1 MLVKLVCTALALSL
15 ASSGSAQTTVP
26 KKPPVKKAPAPTK
39 AAPKT
44 APAPEPTPPPPPP
57 PPPPPTDVRLHTKLI
72 NGAQISENST
82 YFKGVRQRYEFPGI
96 TMINQCDLKRSVQ
109 LNAGSKQFIVVSADS
124 PAPPPAATPAP
135 VPEMPD
141 AATQAQLAAM
151 SGRGGRGGPPKPK
164 GGVIT
169 ETITLTDTG
178 ERKELFGRE
187 ARHIK
192 TVLARQPGPNAC
204 ESKTTRVET
213 DGWYVDLPD
222 HDLCPSAPAPQPAAP
237 PAEGACTDRT
247 ETRRVGEAKIGFA
260 VATTT
265 TTTTEDGKETES
277 SSSTMEVTDLQVTSL
292 DAELFDVPAGYT
304 EVKTYQDLLPALA
317 KGGNLTDAL
326 FGSITDGTSAVA
338 PKKPGVIR
346 IGVVDT
352 VNKTDRNVRAPVM
365 RTALVAAFAKAPYE
379 AVPLVGATPAEFN
392 RDATSKACD
401 FVITSELTELKSGKP
416 NKVGGML
423 KKVSGDPGA
432 QEEVHDARVDYKLYA
447 ITDQAKPRINATAKA
462 SSGGGFGLSS
472 ALRVAAFAGSMY
484 FGAMSMGMMG
494 GNPMMMNMM
503 GSYGSFGAG
512 PGMGGGMSMVNPG
525 MGAAFSMMSQAS
537 THMPGMDDASK
548 YKGIETVE
556 DAMSKVG
563 KQVGEELKKGKSTGK

>member
-1 MLVKLVCTALALSL
+1 MLAKLFCSVLALSL
-15 ASSGSAQTTVP
+15 ASLASAQTAVP
-26 KKPPVKKAPAPTK
+26 KKPPVKKAPAPAK

-44 APAPEPTPPPPPP
+44 PPAPEPVPASP
-57 PPPPPTDVRLHTKLI
+57 PPPPPTDVRIHTKLV

-82 YFKGVRQRYEFPGI
+82 YFKGVRQRFEFPGI

-109 LNAGSKQFIVVSADS
+109 LNNTAKQFIVVSTEP

-135 VPEMPD
+135 ISEVAD

-213 DGWYVDLPD
+213 DSWYLDLPD
-222 HDLCPSAPAPQPAAP
+222 HELCPAAP
-237 PAEGACTDRT
+237 PSQPSAAPPDEGACTDRV
-247 ETRRVGEAKIGFA
+247 ESRKVGEAKLGFA

-265 TTTTEDGKETES
+265 TTTTEEGKETES

-292 DAELFDVPAGYT
+292 DAELFDVPPGYS
-304 EVKTYQDLLPALA
+304 EVKTYQELLPALA
-317 KGGNLTDAL
+317 KGGSLTDAV
-326 FGSITDGTSAVA
+326 FGSVTDGTSAVA

-346 IGVVDT
+346 VGVVDA
-352 VNKTDRNVRAPVM
+352 VNKTDRNVPTPVM
-365 RTALVAAFAKAPYE
+365 RTALVAAFTKAPYE
-379 AVPLVGATPAEFN
+379 ALPLVGATPADVN
-392 RDATSKACD
+392 RDAVAKACD

-416 NKVGGML
+416 GKVGGML
-423 KKVSGDPGA
+423 KKVSGDANA

-447 ITDQAKPRINATAKA
+447 IGDQAKPRISANAKA

-484 FGAMSMGMMG
+484 IGMTTMGMMG
-494 GNPMMMNMM
+494 GNPMMNMM
-503 GSYGSFGAG
+503 GPLGGG
-512 PGMGGGMSMVNPG
+512 GMGGGGMSGMVNPG

-537 THMPGMDDASK
+537 MHMPGSEDATK
-548 YKGIETVE
+548 YKMIETVE

-563 KQVGEELKKGKSTGK
+563 KQVGDELKKGKSTGK

>member
-1 MLVKLVCTALALSL
+1 MLAKLVCSVLALSL
-15 ASSGSAQTTVP
+15 ASSASAQTTVP
-26 KKPPVKKAPAPTK
+26 KKPPVKKAPAPSKT
-39 AAPKT
+39 APKT
-44 APAPEPTPPPPPP
+44 PPPAPEPTPPPPPP
-57 PPPPPTDVRLHTKLI
+57 PPPPSDVRIHTKLI

-82 YFKGVRQRYEFPGI
+82 YFRGVRQRFEFPGI

-109 LNAGSKQFIVVSADS
+109 LNAASKQFIVVSTDS
-124 PAPPPAATPAP
+124 PTPPPAATPAA
-135 VPEMPD
+135 VADTPD

-164 GGVIT
+164 GGVIA
-169 ETITLTDTG
+169 ETITVTDTG

-222 HDLCPSAPAPQPAAP
+222 HDVCPSAAAPQPGAAP
-237 PAEGACTDRT
+237 ADGPCTDRV
-247 ETRRVGEAKIGFA
+247 ETRRMGDAKLGFA

-265 TTTTEDGKETES
+265 TTTIEDGKETES
-277 SSSTMEVTDLQVTSL
+277 SSSTMEVTDMQVTSL
-292 DAELFDVPAGYT
+292 DAELFDVPPGYS
-304 EVKTYQDLLPALA
+304 EVKTYQELLPALA
-317 KGGNLTDAL
+317 KGGTLADAL
-326 FGSITDGTSAVA
+326 FGSIADGTSAVA
-338 PKKPGVIR
+338 PKKTGVVR

-352 VNKTDRNVRAPVM
+352 VNKTDRNVPAPAM
-365 RTALVAAFAKAPYE
+365 RIALVAALAKAPYE
-379 AVPLVGATPAEFN
+379 AVPLVGATPGELN
-392 RDATSKACD
+392 RDAAAKACD
-401 FVITSELTELKSGKP
+401 FVVTSDLTELKSSRPG
-416 NKVGGML
+416 KVGGML

-432 QEEVHDARVDYKLYA
+432 QEEIHEARVDYKLYA
-447 ITDQAKPRINATAKA
+447 IADQSKPRIAATAKA

-484 FGAMSMGMMG
+484 MGMTMGMMG
-494 GNPMMMNMM
+494 GTPMMNMM

-525 MGAAFSMMSQAS
+525 MGAAVSMMSQAS
-537 THMPGMDDASK
+537 IHTPGMDDATK
-548 YKGIETVE
+548 YKALETVE
-556 DAMSKVG
+556 DALSKMG
-563 KQVGEELKKGKSTGK
+563 KQVGEELKKGKSSTGK

>member
-1 MLVKLVCTALALSL
+1 MLAKLVCAALALSL

-26 KKPPVKKAPAPTK
+26 KKPPVKKAPAPVK

-44 APAPEPTPPPPPP
+44 PPPVPEPPPPPP
-57 PPPPPTDVRLHTKLI
+57 PPPPPTDVRLHTKLT

-82 YFKGVRQRYEFPGI
+82 FFKGVRQRYEFPGI
-96 TMINQCDLKRSVQ
+96 TMLNQCDLKRSVQ
-109 LNAGSKQFIVVSADS
+109 LNATSKQFLVVSTESPSPTPAAA
-124 PAPPPAATPAP
+124 PAPA
-135 VPEMPD
+135 
-141 AATQAQLAAM
+141 
-151 SGRGGRGGPPKPK
+151 KPK

-169 ETITLTDTG
+169 ETMTLSDTG

-192 TVLARQPGPNAC
+192 TVMARQPGPNAC

-222 HDLCPSAPAPQPAAP
+222 HDLCPSAPAPQPSAP
-237 PAEGACTDRT
+237 PAEGACTDRV
-247 ETRRVGEAKIGFA
+247 EARRVGEAKLGFA

-265 TTTTEDGKETES
+265 TTTTDDGKETES

-292 DAELFDVPAGYT
+292 DAELFDVPPGYS
-304 EVKTYQDLLPALA
+304 EVKTYQDLLPGLA

-352 VNKTDRNVRAPVM
+352 VNKTDRNIPTPVL
-365 RTALVAAFAKAPYE
+365 RTALVAAFTKAPYE
-379 AVPLVGATPAEFN
+379 ALPLVGATPADLN
-392 RDATSKACD
+392 RDAASKACD
-401 FVITSELTELKSGKP
+401 FVITSELAELKSGKP
-416 NKVGGML
+416 GKVGGML
-423 KKVSGDPGA
+423 KKVSGDANA

-447 ITDQAKPRINATAKA
+447 IGDQAKPRISATAKA
-462 SSGGGFGLSS
+462 SSGSGFGLSS

-484 FGAMSMGMMG
+484 MSMTSMGMMG
-494 GNPMMMNMM
+494 GNPMMGMM
-503 GSYGSFGAG
+503 GSYGSVGG
-512 PGMGGGMSMVNPG
+512 SMDGGGMSGMVNPG

-537 THMPGMDDASK
+537 THMPGGDDATK
-548 YKGIETVE
+548 YKRIETVE

-563 KQVGEELKKGKSTGK
+563 KQVGEELKKGNKPSR

>member
-1 MLVKLVCTALALSL
+1 MLAKLVCTALALSL

-26 KKPPVKKAPAPTK
+26 KKPPVKKAPAPAK

-44 APAPEPTPPPPPP
+44 PPPAAELPPPPP

-96 TMINQCDLKRSVQ
+96 TMLNQCDLKRSVQ
-109 LNAGSKQFIVVSADS
+109 LNATSKQYLVVSTES
-124 PAPPPAATPAP
+124 PAPAPAATPAP
-135 VPEMPD
+135 VPETPD

-151 SGRGGRGGPPKPK
+151 SGRGGRGGAPAKPK

-169 ETITLTDTG
+169 ETMTLTDTG

-192 TVLARQPGPNAC
+192 TVMARQPGPNAC
-204 ESKTTRVET
+204 ETKTTRVET

-222 HDLCPSAPAPQPAAP
+222 HDLCPSAPAPQPSAP
-237 PAEGACTDRT
+237 PAEGTCTDRV
-247 ETRRVGEAKIGFA
+247 EARRVGEAKLGFA

-292 DAELFDVPAGYT
+292 DAELFDVPSGYR
-304 EVKTYQDLLPALA
+304 EVKTYPELLPALA
-317 KGGNLTDAL
+317 KGGSLTDAL

-338 PKKPGVIR
+338 PKKPGVVR

-352 VNKTDRNVRAPVM
+352 VNKTDRNVPTPVL
-365 RTALVAAFAKAPYE
+365 RTALMAAFAKAPYE
-379 AVPLVGATPAEFN
+379 ALPLVGATPADLN
-392 RDATSKACD
+392 RDAASKACD

-416 NKVGGML
+416 GKVGSML
-423 KKVSGDPGA
+423 KKVSGDANA

-447 ITDQAKPRINATAKA
+447 ISDQAKPRITANAKA

-472 ALRVAAFAGSMY
+472 ALRVAMFAGSMY
-484 FGAMSMGMMG
+484 MSMTTMGMMG
-494 GNPMMMNMM
+494 GNPMMSMM
-503 GSYGSFGAG
+503 GGPFGG
-512 PGMGGGMSMVNPG
+512 GMGGGMSGGLVNPG

-537 THMPGMDDASK
+537 MHMPGTDDATK
-548 YKGIETVE
+548 YKMVETVE

-563 KQVGEELKKGKSTGK
+563 KQVGEELKKGKSSTGK